1 MGVWQGI
8 AQAYKDISAERAREK
23 EIREERE
30 YRIKEKEEDRAF
42 AKEQALEKIRLSF
55 QTEIAKDRLSRA
67 SSSEKASEIVTS
79 AKQLQAMGV
88 DPTLIKRM
96 VDTGDATAITNFTK
110 AVGSQFSKAAEAGRG
125 DEYITSINLALEEG
139 EYTPSTSRSV
149 FEGLGDAFKE
159 GGPLSAES
167 LGLEDAEY
175 VIPGSATIKTPMYV
189 ANPEIPEYGTF
200 ETEVLKTVQ
209 ATAEREI
216 SSLDK
221 ISRQLAE
228 ALEKG
233 SDPLLLELREAVTSR
248 TKRVAEAQKA
258 YKEGKDP
265 AGLLGIYG
273 TQAVELNLQRDPR
286 FDLNL
291 LNDYMRNNL
300 KLVPLAVPRKA
311 VAITARRLGYNMPI
325 VYNVSTDPNKPKL
338 VPFED

>member
-1 MGVWQGI
+1 MGVWKGI

-30 YRIKEKEEDRAF
+30 YRAKEKEEDRAF
-42 AKEQALEKIRLSF
+42 AKEQALEKIRLGF

-67 SSSEKASEIVTS
+67 GSSKKASEIVTS

-110 AVGSQFSKAAEAGRG
+110 TVGSQFSKAAEAGRG
-125 DEYITSINLALEEG
+125 EEYITSINLALEGG
-139 EYTPSTSRSV
+139 EYTPSTSRNV
-149 FEGLGDAFKE
+149 FDGLGDAFKE

-175 VIPGSATIKTPMYV
+175 MIPGSATIKTPMYV
-189 ANPEIPEYGTF
+189 EKPEIADYGTF

-209 ATAEREI
+209 STSEREL
-216 SSLDK
+216 SSLNK
-221 ISRQLAE
+221 ISGKLAK
-228 ALEKG
+228 ALEKA

-248 TKRVAEAQKA
+248 TKRVADAQKA

-273 TQAVELNLQRDPR
+273 TQAVDLNLQRDPT
-286 FDLNL
+286 FELDL
-291 LNDYMRNNL
+291 LNPYMRNNS

-311 VAITARRLGYNMPI
+311 VAIAARRLGYNMPI
-325 VYNVSTDPNKPKL
+325 VYNVSKDPNNPEL
-338 VPFED
+338 IPFED